1 MMNERDNREVHV
13 ASNYSVANNNSVGG
27 KLSDSMESFSISACL
42 LHAYFP
48 GGRSFWQNGRVHFS
62 PTNKNGCDIR
72 TSKLF

>member
-1 MMNERDNREVHV
+1 MMGNREVHV
-13 ASNYSVANNNSVGG
+13 ALNYSVANNNRVGEQ
-27 KLSDSMESFSISACL
+27 LSDSMESFFQFKRAY

-48 GGRSFWQNGRVHFS
+48 GGRSFWQNDRIHFS